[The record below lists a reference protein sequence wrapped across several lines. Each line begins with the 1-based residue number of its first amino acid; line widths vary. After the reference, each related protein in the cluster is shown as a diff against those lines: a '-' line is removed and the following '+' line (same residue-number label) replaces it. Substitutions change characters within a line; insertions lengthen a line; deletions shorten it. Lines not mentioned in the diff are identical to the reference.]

1 MRNRSH
7 RSSSSNKSSSSER
20 QPDQTN
26 AGSEGCLSSATLEGL
41 RSECSTVWFDRLAYE
56 SAESLYYVRLLQ
68 QQNGTT
74 APASSF
80 ARNKQ
85 DTCRH
90 GEQEACHHVVQAV
103 WVNKPNFDQAESKF
117 VGRVPNQPRSLQ
129 LQPANC
135 DEGYQSQTP
144 TPPTPA
150 SRPIN
155 GLPSLPPPPM
165 GVWLQ
170 KPLFDKA
177 EATFYQNLYGRS
189 SPPRNP
195 ETSSDDSNSKRRNNA
210 GKKPVVCDRRE
221 SNDITTNQGAARC
234 YFLHADSER
243 VWLDHGRYAEAETRF
258 YEGAAA
264 RSVKTAINRSSQK
277 QKMTAAECLAQERI
291 WFDKPRYDEAE
302 RQFYERMNGPTQP
315 KQDTGANSILQDIAR
330 ARENIQKSL
339 AGSGGGGAADYGE
352 LAARMKDLE
361 LENQSLHK
369 VVQELRSA
377 LSKVESRMSALEK
390 RTTAPTVNGT
400 APQKAPPAPAKQ
412 EEEDEDEDDI
422 DLSGSDEEVDEEAER
437 LKEQRLQEY
446 AAKKAKKPAL
456 IAKSS
461 ILLDVK
467 PWDDETDMAKLEECV
482 RSVQVDGLL
491 WGASKLVP
499 VGYGIKKLQINCV
512 VEDDKVGTDF
522 LEEEITKFEDYV
534 QSVDVA
540 AFNKI

>member
-1 MRNRSH
+1 MRNRSN
-7 RSSSSNKSSSSER
+7 RNSSSNHSGSSER
-20 QPDQTN
+20 RPEQTA
-26 AGSEGCLSSATLEGL
+26 AGAEGRLSGAALEGL
-41 RSECSTVWFDRLAYE
+41 RSECSVVWFDRVAYE
-56 SAESLYYVRLLQ
+56 RAESLYYVRLLR
-68 QQNGTT
+68 QQNGTN
-74 APASSF
+74 APASSS
-80 ARNKQ
+80 RNERGA
-85 DTCRH
+85 CHH
-90 GEQEACHHVVQAV
+90 GEREACHHVVRTV
-103 WVNKPNFDQAESKF
+103 WVNKPDFDRAESRF
-117 VGRVPNQPRSLQ
+117 VGRAPDQPRSLQ
-129 LQPANC
+129 LAPPSC
-135 DEGYQSQTP
+135 DEGYRSQTP

-150 SRPIN
+150 SGSVN

-177 EATFYQNLYGRS
+177 EATFYRNACGRS
-189 SPPRNP
+189 SLPRTD
-195 ETSSDDSNSKRRNNA
+195 ESDSKRRGDA
-210 GKKPVVCDRRE
+210 QKKPAICGRRE
-221 SNDITTNQGAARC
+221 SNGAAVKLGAAPR

-243 VWLDHGRYAEAETRF
+243 VWLDRGRYAEAETRF
-258 YEGAAA
+258 YEEGPG
-264 RSVKTAINRSSQK
+264 RSCKPPKNHSSQK
-277 QKMTAAECLAQERI
+277 LKKMTAAECLAQERI

-302 RQFYERMNGPTQP
+302 RQFYERVNGPTQP
-315 KQDTGANSILQDIAR
+315 KQ
-330 ARENIQKSL
+330 
-339 AGSGGGGAADYGE
+339 SGGGSAADFGE

-369 VVQELRSA
+369 VVKELRSA
-377 LSKVESRMSALEK
+377 LGKMESRVSALEK

-400 APQKAPPAPAKQ
+400 GPVASQKAPAAPAKR

-422 DLSGSDEEVDEEAER
+422 DLFGSDEEVDEEAER

-446 AAKKAKKPAL
+446 AAKKAKKPVL

-522 LEEEITKFEDYV
+522 LEEEITKFEDHV